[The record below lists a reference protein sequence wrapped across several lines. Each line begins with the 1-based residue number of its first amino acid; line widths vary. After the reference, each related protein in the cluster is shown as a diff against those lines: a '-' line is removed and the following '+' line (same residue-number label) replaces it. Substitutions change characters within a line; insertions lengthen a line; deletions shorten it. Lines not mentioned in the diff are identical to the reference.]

1 MKNCNEILFHVKRNS
16 RVEAF
21 RIGDVIQYK
30 VGNTQTSGVVV
41 GVPDYVQGHYEKD
54 AFKWRVFLDVCK
66 IFSNDTIKSVR
77 TDHVFH
83 IYT

>member
-1 MKNCNEILFHVKRNS
+1 MKDEILFHVKRNS

-21 RIGDVIQYK
+21 RIGDTVRWS
-30 VGNTQTSGVVV
+30 VGNMSANAVIV
-41 GVPDYVQGHYEKD
+41 GVPDHVQGHYESES
-54 AFKWRVFLDVCK
+54 FKWRVFLDVCK
-66 IFSNDTIKSVR
+66 VFTNNTVKTVR